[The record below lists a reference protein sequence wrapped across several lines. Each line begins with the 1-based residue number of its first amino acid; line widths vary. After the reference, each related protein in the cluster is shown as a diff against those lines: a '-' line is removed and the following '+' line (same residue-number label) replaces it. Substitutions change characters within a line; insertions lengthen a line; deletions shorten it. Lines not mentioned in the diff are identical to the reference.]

1 MDTQIVILAAGKG
14 RRMGNVDLPKVLF
27 PLHGKPLIL
36 PLLEQVNKINKQPP
50 VIVVGFKRG
59 EVMKTLGPRY
69 TYAFQKEQLGTAH
82 AVWCAK
88 SKISSKN
95 ILVLYGDMPFMKATS
110 MEKLINLH
118 QDQKPVI
125 SLFTSFVP
133 DFKGARAS
141 LDNYGR
147 IIRDNYGNIVKITE
161 YKDATEQERKIKEVN
176 PGIYVF
182 NTEWLWSHIDLINNS
197 NAQNEFYL
205 TDIIEVAISES
216 FPIKSIPIGPAEVIG
231 INTLG
236 QLELGHKI
244 SQN

>member
-1 MDTQIVILAAGKG
+1 MQTQIVILAAGKG
-14 RRMGNVDLPKVLF
+14 RRMGNNDLPKVLF
-27 PLHGKPLIL
+27 PLHGKPLIF
-36 PLLEQVNKINKQPP
+36 PLLEQVNKISTHPP
-50 VIVVGFKRG
+50 LIVVGFKRG
-59 EVMKTLGPRY
+59 EVMKALGPRY

-95 ILVLYGDMPFMKATS
+95 ILVLYGDMPFMKAAS
-110 MEKLINLH
+110 MQKLINFH
-118 QDQKPVI
+118 QDQKPMI

-133 DFKGARAS
+133 DFKGARSS
-141 LDNYGR
+141 LNNYGR
-147 IIRDNYGNIVKITE
+147 IIRDSYGNILKITE

-182 NTEWLWSHIDLINNS
+182 NTEWLWNHIDLINNN

-216 FPIKSIPIGPAEVIG
+216 SPIRSIPIGPAEVIG
-231 INTLG
+231 INTLS
-236 QLELGHKI
+236 QLELGQKI
-244 SQN
+244 KQN

>member
-1 MDTQIVILAAGKG
+1 MQTQIVILAAGKG
-14 RRMGNVDLPKVLF
+14 RRMGDIDLPKVLF
-27 PLHGKPLIL
+27 PLHGKPLIF
-36 PLLEQVNKINKQPP
+36 PLLEQVSKLSTHPA

-59 EVMKTLGPRY
+59 EVMKVLGPRY

-88 SKISSKN
+88 PKINSKN
-95 ILVLYGDMPFMKATS
+95 ILVLNGDMPFMKASS

-118 QDQKPVI
+118 QEQKPVI
-125 SLFTSFVP
+125 SMFTSFVP
-133 DFKGARAS
+133 DFKGALAS

-147 IIRDNYGNIVKITE
+147 IIRDSYGNIVKVTE

-182 NTEWLWSHIDLINNS
+182 NAEWLWSHIDLINNN

-216 FPIKSIPIGPAEVIG
+216 FPIRSIPIGPAEVIG
-231 INTLG
+231 INTMS
-236 QLELGHKI
+236 QLEIGHKI
-244 SQN
+244 NQN